1 MMIWLKKVDH
11 CTLKKI
17 IIFLK
22 VSMKK
27 KKTIIKFDDTEIQKR
42 KFDKHITHFNKN
54 VNINKIVVS
63 NKVSFGKRG
72 FKYFIG
78 CKDLCVYFSPKWVH
92 IVKTLMKLCMYLFK

>member
-1 MMIWLKKVDH
+1 MMIWLKKVEH

-42 KFDKHITHFNKN
+42 KCYQH
-54 VNINKIVVS
+54 
-63 NKVSFGKRG
+63 KRPISI
-72 FKYFIG
+72 KMWILI
-78 CKDLCVYFSPKWVH
+78 K
-92 IVKTLMKLCMYLFK
+92 